1 MAQTA
6 EKVDVVIVGSGASGS
21 VLAAKLAQAGRS
33 VVILEAGPELKL
45 SDLYSSTIWARRLKW
60 GGAPVI
66 TGGPDP
72 IGVAGNSGWGT
83 GGAALHHYA
92 VWLRLHPEDFEVR
105 ARFGVGLD
113 WPLTYDELRP
123 YYDRIQAEVGIS
135 GDAEAE
141 IWRPEGEPYPMPPLT
156 QFNQARVIARGFEAL
171 GLRTAPTP
179 LAINSEEFNGRPAC
193 IYDGWCESGC
203 PIGALVNPLVVY
215 LPQALQ
221 AGAEIRH
228 DSTATRVLTTAD
240 GQRAS
245 GVEYVDAEGNRAVQ
259 GAEVVILA
267 AFAVQNPRILLNSAT
282 AAHPNGLANSSGALG
297 AYLMAHPL
305 GVVFGL
311 FPDEMENHMGVS
323 GGQLICQEE
332 YAKDPAK
339 GYIGALYWGAGLAL
353 KPNDLLGIANAR
365 VDLFGADLHA
375 FVENASRHLGILG
388 LFAENLPV
396 AENRLT
402 LSAATDAHGMPLAE
416 LTHAIGED
424 DLMAWDAGMAKGQEI
439 MTAAGA
445 TEVWNSARA
454 GAHIMGGTIMGDDP
468 AAAVTNG
475 YGQTHDVSNLVV
487 AGPGLFPTSGAV
499 NPTFTIHALS
509 LRTAE
514 FLIDNW
520 SSVA

>member
-1 MAQTA
+1 MARNHRG
-6 EKVDVVIVGSGASGS
+6 EKVDAVVVGSGASGS
-21 VLAAKLAQAGRS
+21 VVAAKLAQAGKS
-33 VVILEAGPELKL
+33 VVVLEAGPELKL
-45 SDLYSSTIWARRLKW
+45 TDLYSSTIWARRLKW
-60 GGAPVI
+60 GGPPAL

-105 ARFGVGLD
+105 TRFGVGLD
-113 WPLTYDELRP
+113 WPIAYDDLRP
-123 YYDRIQAEVGIS
+123 YYDRIQEEAGIS

-141 IWRPEGEPYPMPPLT
+141 VWRPAGDPYPMPPLK

-171 GLRTAPTP
+171 GMRTAPTP
-179 LAINSEEFNGRPAC
+179 LAINSEEYKGRPAC

-203 PIGALVNPLVVY
+203 PIGALVNPLAVY
-215 LPQALQ
+215 LPQALE

-228 DSTATRVLTTAD
+228 DSYVTRVLTTVD
-240 GQRAS
+240 GARAT
-245 GVEYVDAEGNRAVQ
+245 GVEYVDAQGVTEVQ
-259 GAEVVILA
+259 EADVVVLA
-267 AFAVQNPRILLNSAT
+267 AFAIENPRILLNSAT
-282 AAHPNGLANSSGALG
+282 DKHQNGLANGSGAVG
-297 AYLMAHPL
+297 RYMMAHPL

-311 FPDEMENHMGVS
+311 FPDDMENYMGVT
-323 GGQLICQEE
+323 GGQMICQEE
-332 YAKDPAK
+332 YEKDPAK
-339 GYIGALYWGAGLAL
+339 GYIGAVYWGAGLAL

-365 VDLFGADLHA
+365 LDLFGADLHR
-375 FVENASRHLGILG
+375 FVEDASRHLGILG
-388 LFAENLPV
+388 LFAENLPN

-402 LSAATDAHGMPLAE
+402 LSATTDARGMPRAE
-416 LTHAIGED
+416 LIHAVGED
-424 DLMAWDAGMAKGQEI
+424 DVKAYDAGMARGQEV

-445 TEVWNSARA
+445 TEVWASARA

-468 AAAVTNG
+468 AASVTTS
-475 YGQTHDVSNLVV
+475 YGQTHDVPNLFL

-514 FLIDNW
+514 Y
-520 SSVA
+520 VAANL